1 MSVRTQIALAL
12 WIMVGVA
19 ALTVFQA
26 LPAKVTDYQD
36 FRYYYGGSLA
46 LRRGI
51 NPYGA
56 DFETIFAQ
64 IGTPVG
70 SASAWER
77 AEIQL
82 DTPAWLIFFEPF
94 TLLQPRAAYWTWAAF
109 NLLALGAALFGL
121 IGELGPPGAEGW
133 TVAALMLLYPPIA
146 INFWLAQSEIVLL
159 AIFVLALAALRRG
172 YHGRA
177 GVILAAAA
185 LLRAYPLGM
194 LGYLVARRNWRASGY
209 FLAACVI
216 GCALAVGFA
225 GFEPVVSFAG
235 LAATTSATHAR
246 GVPAGLLR
254 HPANLNLGAFVQLVL
269 GERAGASV
277 AALAIELVAAGIA
290 FAATA
295 ALEDDRYGFAFALWL
310 VVITC
315 SRRWRG
321 RSSWCAWCRSTW
333 ESRRRRVMRPEEKDG
348 CRGTCSTLPARA
360 TSRRCSWAARWGSW
374 AAPWRA
380 RFPGTC
386 TYRTYCRRRRR
397 SFRSGAPISRRCARR
412 TGRRV
417 ARLGRVR
424 TSSQYHPRQRRRR
437 R

>member
-12 WIMVGVA
+12 WIVVGVA

-26 LPAKVTDYQD
+26 LPAKITDYQD

-51 NPYGA
+51 NPYGG

-94 TLLQPRAAYWTWAAF
+94 TFLEPGAAYWAWTAF

-209 FLAACVI
+209 FLTACV
-216 GCALAVGFA
+216 
-225 GFEPVVSFAG
+225 
-235 LAATTSATHAR
+235 R
-246 GVPAGLLR
+246 
-254 HPANLNLGAFVQLVL
+254 
-269 GERAGASV
+269 
-277 AALAIELVAAGIA
+277 
-290 FAATA
+290 
-295 ALEDDRYGFAFALWL
+295 D
-310 VVITC
+310 
-315 SRRWRG
+315 
-321 RSSWCAWCRSTW
+321 
-333 ESRRRRVMRPEEKDG
+333 
-348 CRGTCSTLPARA
+348 
-360 TSRRCSWAARWGSW
+360 
-374 AAPWRA
+374 APWRSGL
-380 RFPGTC
+380 PGSN
-386 TYRTYCRRRRR
+386 RWRASRAWPRLPRRRMRAECRRDCCGIRQISTSARSCNWCSASARGLPRRR
-397 SFRSGAPISRRCARR
+397 WQSNYSPRESHLQPPPRSKTTAMD
-412 TGRRV
+412 
-417 ARLGRVR
+417 
-424 TSSQYHPRQRRRR
+424 
-437 R
+437 